1 MPVPLDWSYA
11 AVNSV
16 ADTPATSPS
25 YRFRI
30 VATPT
35 GTAVSTTGSGS
46 RTSAGGNSS
55 TLNVPEALMPRC

>member
-1 MPVPLDWSYA
+1 MDWSYA
-11 AVNSV
+11 AVNRISE
-16 ADTPATSPS
+16 TPATSPS

-46 RTSAGGNSS
+46 RTSAGVNSS
-55 TLNVPEALMPRC
+55 TLKVPEALMPRC